1 MKSFITGFLVIL
13 IFGVAGFYI
22 FRGAG
27 SLVSRLRPTPTP
39 IVTPSPNVFDLPA
52 PAYSPTPTP
61 SSKPTTKGGLVKG
74 TSTTTTTTTTSSHLT
89 LTLIKTNECKS
100 YITEIKDITGPLTL
114 RYALKDGYKAAVTAW
129 KQNGEELISQ
139 REISGT
145 GELKRIEGL
154 TYLKFQSQ
162 PAQCDTTSD
171 TWLTITAER

>member
-1 MKSFITGFLVIL
+1 TGFLVIL

-39 IVTPSPNVFDLPA
+39 IVTPSPNPLDLPS
-52 PAYSPTPTP
+52 PSYSPTPIP
-61 SSKPTTKGGLVKG
+61 SSKPTKTIVP
-74 TSTTTTTTTTSSHLT
+74 TTTTTTTTTTSHLL
-89 LTLIKTNECKS
+89 LTLIKTSECKS
-100 YITEIKDITGPLTL
+100 YLTEIKDIQGPLTL
-114 RYALKDGYKAAVTAW
+114 RYSLKDGYKAAVTAW

-154 TYLKFQSQ
+154 TYLKLQSQ
-162 PAQCDTTSD
+162 PAQCEATSD